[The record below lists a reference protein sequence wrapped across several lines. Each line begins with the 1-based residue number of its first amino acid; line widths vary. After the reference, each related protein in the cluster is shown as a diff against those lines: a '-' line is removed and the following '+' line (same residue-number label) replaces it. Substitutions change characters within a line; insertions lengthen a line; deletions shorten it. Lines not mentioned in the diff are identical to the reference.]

1 MYAGKKI
8 IVVMPAYNAEKTLVR
23 THSEISEEHIVDKMV
38 LVDDA
43 STDGTVEIA
52 KNLDGVI
59 VHVHE
64 ENIGYGGNQKSCFE
78 IALKNGADI
87 VIMIHPDYQY
97 TPKLIP
103 AMAGMIVNGL
113 YSCVL
118 GSRILGGGALRGGMP
133 YWRYLA
139 NRFLTMAQNML
150 LGETVSEYHTGYR
163 AFSRKLLETLP
174 LDQNSNDFAFDNEVL
189 SETFWAGFRVGE
201 VSCPTSYHSEASSI
215 TLSRSVRYGIECLGI
230 GITYRLAKWGLINPK
245 RFSRDLRNSQLRNQ
259 GQEVQG

>member
-1 MYAGKKI
+1 
-8 IVVMPAYNAEKTLVR
+8 MPAYNAAKTLAR
-23 THSEISEEHIVDKMV
+23 THGEISAEHIVDVMV

-43 STDGTVEIA
+43 STDDTVEIA
-52 KNLDGVI
+52 KTLENVI

-64 ENIGYGGNQKSCFE
+64 KNKGYGGNQKTCFE

-139 NRFLTMAQNML
+139 NRFLTIVQNMF

-174 LDQNSNDFAFDNEVL
+174 LEQNSNDFAFDNEML
-189 SETFWAGFRVGE
+189 SETFWTGFRVGE

-215 TLSRSVRYGIECLGI
+215 TFSRSVRYGIECIGI
-230 GITYRLAKWGLINPK
+230 GITYRLAKWRLINPK
-245 RFSRDLRNSQLRNQ
+245 RFPRELRNSQFSRQ
-259 GQEVQG
+259 GIKIEG